1 MVLTYERPKLRSD
14 LRVSPQGVAEGAT
27 FVVKDPATGR
37 FFRLR
42 QAEQFIAQPLGG
54 SAPLDVIPQRFEQKF
69 GAPLSPATVREFVGY
84 LRRLRPLEASGARRV
99 PRADPRGTCLG

>member
-42 QAEQFIAQPLGG
+42 QAEQVIAQQFDG
-54 SAPLDVIPQRFEQKF
+54 SAPLDVIPQRREQKF
-69 GAPLSPATVREFVGY
+69 GAPLAPETLTGFVEQ
-84 LRRLRPLEASGARRV
+84 LRRPGLFGTESPSG
-99 PRADPRGTCLG
+99 GL